1 MSKEKMKYHEYN
13 FLVRKEDEEEIID
26 YMMLINYNDYFI
38 EREVKN
44 DNAVMKF
51 YMSYKNPDENI
62 LKELM
67 GIFNLEI
74 LSHEVVEEMDWL
86 KAWMDTLQPFE
97 FIEGIWVNPF
107 PDKPLK
113 DKKTV
118 IDIIPGTAFGTGLHP
133 TTRLA
138 GELLAVS
145 DLSHKTVLDV
155 GCGTAILSMISK
167 IFGAEKVLGID
178 YDILAVEKAEETVE
192 LNNQNI
198 EIRHSDFLSALKNDE
213 KFDIIVSN
221 MVAEILVNLM
231 SDEKFD
237 TIMKE
242 GTIVIFSGIM
252 DGKEELVINNAS
264 KHGLKEIK
272 RMEDG
277 SWRGLIFRKI

>member
-242 GTIVIFSGIM
+242 GTVVIFSGIM

>member
-1 MSKEKMKYHEYN
+1 YHEYN